1 MKSRPIQLLS
11 IIAAIGFWGAVVV
24 PAWAEADDKALA
36 AALKDATAT
45 LQGGLKASERE
56 GTRISAKFEIEDGK
70 LQLGVHTVSGS
81 DSMEV
86 VADPTTG
93 AVAKAE
99 KSADADGRKA
109 ASA

>member
-45 LQGGLKASERE
+45 LQGGTE
-56 GTRISAKFEIEDGK
+56 GEPKCPICTCCPIRA
-70 LQLGVHTVSGS
+70 
-81 DSMEV
+81 
-86 VADPTTG
+86 
-93 AVAKAE
+93 
-99 KSADADGRKA
+99 
-109 ASA
+109 